1 MLRIITPIFALSA
14 FICTL
19 TLLAPWH
26 IIAQSERP
34 LNIAEIRY
42 EYFPGGLY
50 DSFDIAKKDFAYP
63 GGRVGY

>member
-1 MLRIITPIFALSA
+1 MLRIITRIFALSA

-26 IIAQSERP
+26 IIAQSQRP
-34 LNIAEIRY
+34 LNSAEIRH
-42 EYFPGGLY
+42 EYYSGGLY

-63 GGRVGY
+63 RGRVGY

>member
-1 MLRIITPIFALSA
+1 MLRIINLVYLLSLV
-14 FICTL
+14 ICTL
-19 TLLAPWH
+19 ALLAPED
-26 IIAQSERP
+26 AVAKPERP
-34 LNIAEIRY
+34 LTIAEIRY

>member
-19 TLLAPWH
+19 ALLAPED
-26 IIAQSERP
+26 AVAKPERP
-34 LNIAEIRY
+34 LTIAEIRY
-42 EYFPGGLY
+42 EYFSGGLY

-63 GGRVGY
+63 RGRVGY